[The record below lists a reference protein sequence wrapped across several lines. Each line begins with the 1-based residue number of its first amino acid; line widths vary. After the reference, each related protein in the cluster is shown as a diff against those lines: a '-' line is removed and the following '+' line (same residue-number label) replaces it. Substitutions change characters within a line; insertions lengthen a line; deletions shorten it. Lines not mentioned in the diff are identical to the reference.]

1 MKKLA
6 HILSALCCGWLIA
19 TGNVTGWCLYV
30 LAGLVVWIE
39 LDKVIELERKEKAR
53 TSCRVDERIQRKQT
67 DTLNTRVG
75 G

>member
-6 HILSALCCGWLIA
+6 HIISALFCGWMIVS
-19 TGNVTGWCLYV
+19 GNVTGWCLYV

-53 TSCRVDERIQRKQT
+53 KTCRVDERIQRKQT
-67 DTLNTRVG
+67 DTLNTRECG
-75 G
+75 